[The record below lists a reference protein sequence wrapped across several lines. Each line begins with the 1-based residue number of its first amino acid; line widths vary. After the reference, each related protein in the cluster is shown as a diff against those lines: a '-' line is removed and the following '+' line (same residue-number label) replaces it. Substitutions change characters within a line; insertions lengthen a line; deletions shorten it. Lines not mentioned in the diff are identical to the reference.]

1 MSNIEVLINT
11 LATDAAVIEEPNGT
25 ISSVAG
31 IFPKADFL
39 WSLINLGET
48 NCGDLAR
55 RLFFIWTGYV
65 VVRCIYNLY
74 FHPLSKIP
82 GPWLAAMTP
91 LCDFWYDAVKNGNYL
106 WEIQKMHEKYG
117 KTDPFHYSYQQTS
130 SGGLLHRL
138 LIVIDI
144 GPIVRINPN
153 EVHIDDPEYYQNVY
167 VGGTHRINKDSSTVA
182 GFGVPASVAA
192 TVNHAQHRSR
202 RGYMNPYFAK
212 RSIVSMEPQIHER
225 ITAMLNRL
233 DGARK
238 DGTKISL
245 DLAFSA
251 MTADI
256 ITQRFF
262 GYHYDYLSIPSLVSP
277 IREAFKGVSEI
288 FHWTRFVPW
297 AIRYLKKLP
306 IPVIRL
312 ILPPVA
318 ELLVLQEDIK
328 INIKNKLASENN
340 SPQSKSIIIEAL
352 GDSHVPAQERTMER
366 LVDEGQVIIFA
377 GTETSSRSL
386 AVGMF
391 YLLANKSLVNRA
403 LAELSRVDHIPDEE
417 LTMKD
422 LETLPFMT
430 GIVKEAIR
438 LSYGPI
444 TRLPRVFTHET
455 LQYKDHAIPPGTPV
469 SQSTYFVHTNPKCFV
484 DPFTFNPDRWVEA
497 AKAGF
502 PLERYLTSFTKGS
515 RQCLGIGLAH
525 AELYLTFTRVL
536 RNFDM
541 DLVNTSIADVQ
552 VHNVLII
559 GQPKLEKDKGEGQG
573 EVEVMVTRKLR
584 P

>member
-11 LATDAAVIEEPNGT
+11 LATDAAVIKEPNNT
-25 ISSVAG
+25 ISSLVG

-39 WSLINLGET
+39 WSLGNLGET
-48 NCGDLAR
+48 NRGELAR

-65 VVRCIYNLY
+65 VLRCIYNFY

-106 WEIQKMHEKYG
+106 WEIQKMHEKY
-117 KTDPFHYSYQQTS
+117 
-130 SGGLLHRL
+130 
-138 LIVIDI
+138 

-238 DGTKISL
+238 EGAKISL

-297 AIRYLKKLP
+297 AIKYLKKLP

-312 ILPPVA
+312 VLPPVA
-318 ELLVLQEDIK
+318 ELLLLQEDIK

-340 SPQSKSIIIEAL
+340 SLQSKSIIIEAL
-352 GDSHVPAQERTMER
+352 GNSHVPAQERTMER

-391 YLLANKSLVNRA
+391 YLLADKSLVTKA
-403 LAELSRVDHIPDEE
+403 LDELSKLDHIPDEE

-469 SQSTYFVHTNPKCFV
+469 SQSTYFVHTNAKCFV

-541 DLVNTSIADVQ
+541 DLVNTSIVDVQ

-584 P
+584 S